1 MYSKTDLTKQTSRYQ
16 GIFCVLSIY
25 AILIICVS
33 FYMYSPTNVYVKS
46 KIYFTNKTE
55 IIWKG
60 VWNNFFN
67 DKVDEVQSQ
76 PDIKQ
81 RLNDSI
87 ISGKIEPLLTLFTT
101 WNNNPEKYVV
111 HNNTVRNWLSFRPFV
126 IPVIFVNFDETSIA
140 SECRRNGWG
149 VLPVRV
155 TAGDGVPVLKFMY
168 LDAMREYNTTYYA
181 YSNSDILYTDT
192 LVDTLIGSAY
202 NLSYLNST
210 YSDDAFVNGKSVYTQ
225 QPTLIVG
232 QRTNV
237 PSVTT
242 VEGSTWEG
250 ITSVAKDRGALF
262 FQYAI
267 DYFITSR
274 NYPWK
279 DAEEVIIGTPTYDL
293 WVIYNAR
300 RHRHTVI
307 DATATLLAV
316 HQTTGSGNYESHKHK
331 SYLYNLLLM
340 KKMRMLFRPTYT
352 YTVCAEYFTKYSQDY
367 VLVTNRSLSKQC
379 DRW

>member
-87 ISGKIEPLLTLFTT
+87 ISGKIEPLITLFTT

-181 YSNSDILYTDT
+181 YSNSDILYTST

-210 YSDDAFVNGKSVYTQ
+210 YSDDAFVYGKSVFTQ

-237 PSVTT
+237 PSVTA

-250 ITSVAKDRGALF
+250 ITSVAKDRGVLF
-262 FQYAI
+262 FMYAI

-279 DAEEVIIGTPTYDL
+279 DAEEVIIGTPVYDL
-293 WVIYNAR
+293 WVIFNAR
-300 RHRHTVI
+300 RQRHTVI

-316 HQTTGSGNYESHKHK
+316 HQTTGSGNYESHKHR
-331 SYLYNLLLM
+331 SYLYNLHLM
-340 KKMRMLFRPTYT
+340 KKMHMLFRPTYT
-352 YTVCAEYFTKYSQDY
+352 YTVCAEYYTKYSQDY
-367 VLVTNRSLSKQC
+367 VVVTNRSLLKQC